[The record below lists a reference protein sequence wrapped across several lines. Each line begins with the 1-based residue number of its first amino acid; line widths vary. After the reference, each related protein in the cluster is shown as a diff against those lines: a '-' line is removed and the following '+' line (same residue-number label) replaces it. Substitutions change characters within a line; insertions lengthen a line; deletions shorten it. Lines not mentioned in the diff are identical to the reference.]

1 MTKIIDNK
9 STGKTGRL
17 MLLAKESNGLIVCA
31 NPKHYEQKALNY
43 GLVGIDFI
51 SYEDYIANQIQYKS
65 QAIFIDEVSEFLN
78 KLNCN
83 IKGYTESL

>member
-1 MTKIIDNK
+1 MIKIIDTK

-17 MLLAKESNGLIVCA
+17 MLLAKESNSIIVCA
-31 NPKHYEQKALNY
+31 NPKQYEQKALNY

-51 SYEDYIANQIQYKS
+51 SYEGYIANKDLYNTRTIY
-65 QAIFIDEVSEFLN
+65 IDEISEFLCY
-78 KLNCN
+78 LGHN

>member
-1 MTKIIDNK
+1 MIKIIDSK

-17 MLLAKESNGLIVCA
+17 MLLAKESNGIIVCA

-51 SYEDYIANQIQYKS
+51 SYEGYIVNREHYKTRVV
-65 QAIFIDEVSEFLN
+65 FIDEISEFLN
-78 KLNCN
+78 CLGYN